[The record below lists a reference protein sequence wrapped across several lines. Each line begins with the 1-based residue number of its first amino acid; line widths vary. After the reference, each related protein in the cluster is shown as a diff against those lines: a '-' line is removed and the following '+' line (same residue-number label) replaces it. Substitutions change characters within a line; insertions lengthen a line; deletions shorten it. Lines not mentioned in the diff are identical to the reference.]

1 MNVPF
6 VDLKTQHDS
15 IKEAIENAVERV
27 ILDTA
32 FISWK
37 YLKSLESLWCNFT

>member
-1 MNVPF
+1 MRVPF
-6 VDLKTQHDS
+6 VDLKVQYNN
-15 IKEAIENAVERV
+15 IKEEISDALEQV

-37 YLKSLESLWCNFT
+37 YLKSLESLSCNFT